1 VTAAASYGPLHRT
14 APRWARTNGDLAAM
28 VGTHLGFDLDDD
40 QRWSLDAMY
49 AETDDLLPVAPEF
62 CVVGPRQT
70 VGKSVT
76 LTVSAVTDVFV
87 LEVPLVIW
95 TAHEFKTARRSY
107 LDMKQR
113 ISRHEDYARRCTFR
127 DSHGEEAI
135 ILDTGA
141 AIEFHARSGGS
152 GRGFTTSRLVL
163 DEWLYGQPGD
173 LGALAPTMVTI
184 PDARI
189 LYASSAGKTTSA
201 ALRSL
206 RSRGRAGNDPSLAY
220 IEHGA
225 DPATCRAGDRCSHE
239 LEDPGCALNDVELWR
254 QANPGLRNGRV
265 SLESMRKQ
273 RRILAGSP
281 REFMREF
288 LSWWEDPAVED
299 GAALDY
305 DRWKT
310 LAADPG
316 ERGDQPV
323 FAVATAPDRSWSA
336 VAVAWRRPDGRVQ
349 VQLVDDGYRPGAA
362 WVPARVAELR
372 RRWHGTVRVN
382 VAARGLLADAEEP
395 GADDQA
401 QADNALADAL
411 DAGTVCHGN
420 EGALNTAVRAAVWKS
435 RGGTQVLES
444 PGDVDISPVKAA
456 ALALAGVG
464 ASPPSVYEERGLI
477 TL

>member
-1 VTAAASYGPLHRT
+1 MTAAAPYGPLHRT
-14 APRWARTNGDLAAM
+14 APRWARTNGDIAAM
-28 VGTHLGFDLDDD
+28 VGTHLGFDLDAD

-49 AETDDLLPVAPEF
+49 AETDDLLPVCPEF

-87 LEVPLVIW
+87 FEVPLVIW

-201 ALRSL
+201 ALRGL
-206 RSRGRAGNDPSLAY
+206 RSRGRSGQDLSLAY
-220 IEHGA
+220 IEHGT
-225 DPATCRAGDRCSHE
+225 PRVKCRAEDRCAHE
-239 LEDPGCALNDVELWR
+239 LDDPGCALNDVELWR
-254 QANPGLRNGRV
+254 QANPGLRAGRV

-273 RRILAGSP
+273 RRILAGTP
-281 REFMREF
+281 LEFMREF

-323 FAVATAPDRSWSA
+323 FAGATAPDRSWSA
-336 VAVAWRRPDGRVQ
+336 IAVAWRRPDGRMQ

-362 WVPARVAELR
+362 WVTGRIAELR
-372 RRWHGTVRVN
+372 GRWQSDATVVD
-382 VAARGLLADAEEP
+382 VAARGLVPDAEEP
-395 GADDQA
+395 GEDQQA
-401 QADNALADAL
+401 QAHNALADAIA
-411 DAGTVCHGN
+411 AGTVCHGN
-420 EGALNTAVRAAVWKS
+420 EGALNTAVRAAVWKP
-435 RGGTQVLES
+435 RGNTQVLDRKGE
-444 PGDVDISPVKAA
+444 VDISPLAAA
-456 ALALAGVG
+456 ALAVWQAGKDDGEVQ
-464 ASPPSVYEERGLI
+464 VW
-477 TL
+477 